1 MCLENHQ
8 WKVMDCG
15 LETQF
20 GQVEHAIPAAGLF
33 DTCVCDDEM
42 YLAALIDNMGR
53 DRVIRDKF
61 LDIYPKALAHHAV
74 RLKRPVDDAL
84 LARSLASSREND
96 SWLKAHYRLPQV
108 HLARHVHVPLAIRAQ
123 VT

>member
-1 MCLENHQ
+1 MADMQAGRGTHMGAENYQ
-8 WKVMDCG
+8 WTITDYG
-15 LETQF
+15 LETQS

-74 RLKRPVDDAL
+74 RLKRPVDDDCW
-84 LARSLASSREND
+84 R
-96 SWLKAHYRLPQV
+96 V
-108 HLARHVHVPLAIRAQ
+108 HWPPPGRTTAG
-123 VT
+123 